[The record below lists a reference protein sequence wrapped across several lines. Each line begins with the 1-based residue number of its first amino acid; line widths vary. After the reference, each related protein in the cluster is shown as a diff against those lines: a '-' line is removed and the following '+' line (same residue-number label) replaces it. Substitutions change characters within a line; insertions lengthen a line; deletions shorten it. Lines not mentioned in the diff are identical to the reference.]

1 MTVENENFFD
11 FFGIAEEQFRRLYAK
26 GGKILYAPEIHV
38 PVPKKGI
45 PEDGL
50 KAIGLT
56 VVTEKNQNS
65 LWVDIFLWISIIALI
80 VTIVYVIWE
89 LTKPEPVLEIQNQ
102 DDVEENA

>member
-38 PVPKKGI
+38 PVPKNGI
-45 PEDGL
+45 PESGL
-50 KAIGLT
+50 KAMGLT

-65 LWVDIFLWISIIALI
+65 VWLDICLWISIVVLI
-80 VTIVYVIWE
+80 VTIVYVIWK
-89 LTKPEPVLEIQNQ
+89 LTEPDPILEIQKE
-102 DDVEENA
+102 DSVEENA